1 MAHSRLGTTDLSR
14 RTLHAVPSSHSDRHL
29 WHEVH
34 LGEARWRIRVS
45 AATDTNPSI
54 GPGLLIDERP
64 LVTVSRRDNARCDA
78 NVLTDDSRAY
88 RSSQPDVLLHLLRA
102 RSIGRDVTA
111 VADLLGRPL
120 AAQERATLD
129 AVTSGLNR
137 VLDSSGLTAPHALR
151 RSTAEACAMTASA
164 TVKDGANL
172 RRIVAQID
180 HDQPRSAIVDG
191 RFVGGLHLAV
201 MTGPFLDLIIAGRKT
216 VESRFHRQ
224 RRTPLFTA
232 KPGDVVVF
240 RQSGRPA
247 SVAAI
252 LGDTYYLDMAESG
265 IDQIRATWAQRIG
278 CDDDDFWAARVDAR
292 W

>member
-1 MAHSRLGTTDLSR
+1 
-14 RTLHAVPSSHSDRHL
+14 
-29 WHEVH
+29 
-34 LGEARWRIRVS
+34 
-45 AATDTNPSI
+45 
-54 GPGLLIDERP
+54 
-64 LVTVSRRDNARCDA
+64 
-78 NVLTDDSRAY
+78 
-88 RSSQPDVLLHLLRA
+88 
-102 RSIGRDVTA
+102 
-111 VADLLGRPL
+111 
-120 AAQERATLD
+120 
-129 AVTSGLNR
+129 
-137 VLDSSGLTAPHALR
+137 
-151 RSTAEACAMTASA
+151 MTASA

-191 RFVGGLHLAV
+191 HFVGGLHLAV
-201 MTGPFLDLIIAGRKT
+201 MTGPFLDMIISGRKT

-252 LGDTYYLDMAESG
+252 LGDTYYLDIAESG
-265 IDQIRATWAQRIG
+265 IDQIRATWAPRIG

-292 W
+292 WVSLLLLDSVFSIPPQPLHKRDRQAWVSYPCSQHVPARGIRVDEEGLTH